1 VAVFFGGQDIIT
13 SPTDSLRLLEELIEL
28 ANVVHV
34 QYEEEYAHM
43 DFVWAKDANG
53 RIYDNIVHLVNRF
66 TQEKEKEVRHEEEKA
81 AEREEKRRHK
91 ESMKKKKKKS
101 KKKKRRDSAS
111 GKVKR
116 QQLQV
121 TDV

>member
-1 VAVFFGGQDIIT
+1 M
-13 SPTDSLRLLEELIEL
+13 LEELIEL

-53 RIYDNIVHLVNRF
+53 RIYDNVVHLVNRF
-66 TQEKEKEVRHEEEKA
+66 TQEKEKEVRHEEVKA

-91 ESMKKKKKKS
+91 ESVEKKKKKH